1 MIASSSSR
9 LVLFDANVFSDDSSS
24 IRSFFSAPPSLQLVS
39 LQLVPMH
46 QRATRAV
53 ALFGSADAAECA
65 AQRITT
71 QFGAT
76 AFIGFGFVSANEDN
90 DGDEDDT
97 GAPAVAD
104 QSLALPPKVRQF
116 LISPPPSPPEDWQP
130 RSEDGPVPHP
140 PPFLSVGETA
150 VLVESNDQTNVP
162 QVLLEQT

>member
-9 LVLFDANVFSDDSSS
+9 LVLFDATVFGDDSSS
-24 IRSFFSAPPSLQLVS
+24 IRAFFSAPPSLVS

-65 AQRITT
+65 AQRITA
-71 QFGAT
+71 QFGAA
-76 AFIGFGFVSANEDN
+76 AFIGFGFVSASVN
-90 DGDEDDT
+90 DDDDDDT

-130 RSEDGPVPHP
+130 RHEDGPVPHP